1 MRPTKKTKRARLG
14 SQALGV
20 ATNALGAAVRNLE
33 NARRIA
39 NFLRGRMELQTRP
52 TDIYISSYPRSGTTL
67 TQWILYLL
75 THDEQPDPDHLTK
88 VSPWFERSLAI
99 GELTADDL
107 ASFDSP
113 RVFKSHLPR
122 EWLPDGAR
130 YIYVEREVEDVLVSY
145 FHFYQ
150 AYLGFRGSLEDFYRR
165 FVDGRV
171 QYGSWFEHVASWH
184 EHADDPDVLIL
195 RYEEL
200 LADRG
205 HESGMGIA
213 DDESDTAETAL
224 DERTD
229 EAGPGTTLAVA
240 RGEVE
245 PEHAALTGHRHPDGH
260 ERGHVHH
267 PARLAHLH
275 VGRVEPEVGIGLARE
290 RAGTEGLDLGIE
302 RGADAAD
309 LALADVRDAECFD
322 EILDPSGADTEH
334 VGLLHHCE
342 QGPLGPPAGLDE
354 RG

>member
-1 MRPTKKTKRARLG
+1 MRPTKKTNRARLG

-20 ATNALGAAVRNLE
+20 ATSALGAAVRNLE

-39 NFLRGRMELQTRP
+39 NFLRGRMELETRP

-99 GELTADDL
+99 GELSADDL
-107 ASFDSP
+107 SSFDSP

-130 YIYVEREVEDVLVSY
+130 YIYVEREVEDVLLSY

-165 FVDGRV
+165 FVEGRV
-171 QYGSWFEHVASWH
+171 QYGSWFEHVAGWH

-200 LADRG
+200 LADRKG
-205 HESGMGIA
+205 SIA
-213 DDESDTAETAL
+213 KILEFLGWDR
-224 DERTD
+224 DERTVD
-229 EAGPGTTLAVA
+229 RAVIESSFDAMKRRESIFDHATALLLERGVSPQSFLRSGTSGGGAVA
-240 RGEVE
+240 LDASQSRE
-245 PEHAALTGHRHPDGH
+245 LR
-260 ERGHVHH
+260 ERSSSGR
-267 PARLAHLH
+267 RLAI
-275 VGRVEPEVGIGLARE
+275 RGLA
-290 RAGTEGLDLGIE
+290 AFL
-302 RGADAAD
+302 
-309 LALADVRDAECFD
+309 
-322 EILDPSGADTEH
+322 
-334 VGLLHHCE
+334 
-342 QGPLGPPAGLDE
+342 Q
-354 RG
+354 